1 MLDKRNWRTALGDA
15 DHATRTDQIEEPDA
29 ALAATTDDKLLG
41 LRAGFDRLAVPV
53 LEGLGDDP
61 STWISDCWRKS
72 SRRRISCS
80 AAALLGKDALPV
92 KSATMWFPSCVV
104 SMLVMPPPSMLGYD
118 G

>member
-61 STWISDCWRKS
+61 SRLDFRLLAQIFASADFLFGRRPAGERCATGEISDDVVPILRGQYAGH
-72 SRRRISCS
+72 
-80 AAALLGKDALPV
+80 AATFNARL
-92 KSATMWFPSCVV
+92 
-104 SMLVMPPPSMLGYD
+104 
-118 G
+118 